1 MSRPRSHHK
10 RGPKPIEPKPIETY
24 TPRVTSL
31 RTIGFAEAKVNRTER
46 KLRRPKQNKTA
57 IRQNKALLLCVKHG
71 IL

>member
-10 RGPKPIEPKPIETY
+10 RGPKPIESKPIETY

-31 RTIGFAEAKVNRTER
+31 RTIGFTEAKCGRTER
-46 KLRRPKQNKTA
+46 KIRRPKQNKTQV
-57 IRQNKALLLCVKHG
+57 RENKSFLLCIQHG